1 MKHCNKRNTMINI
14 FQKNSAHQ
22 KTLINCLPA
31 YCCLSEMYS
40 AYFHSGIVYLTA
52 APLLAK
58 AGILPFRYE
67 YADNCHR
74 FFTWSDIWYTEF
86 TLPSDKFGQ
95 IINPLNGYLILGILK
110 SILILL
116 PFIFVLF
123 FVKRI
128 LDRTLNGHS
137 PFIRE
142 TEKDL
147 RKISLI
153 LIVVALFK
161 NTLYYGLL
169 EKFLFHSLSFRFPDI
184 SFEIL
189 AMGILSLILSEIFRY
204 GIGLQDEADMTI

>member
-1 MKHCNKRNTMINI
+1 M
-14 FQKNSAHQ
+14 
-22 KTLINCLPA
+22 
-31 YCCLSEMYS
+31 
-40 AYFHSGIVYLTA
+40 
-52 APLLAK
+52 
-58 AGILPFRYE
+58 
-67 YADNCHR
+67 
-74 FFTWSDIWYTEF
+74 
-86 TLPSDKFGQ
+86 PSDQFGQ

-123 FVKRI
+123 FVKLI

-153 LIVVALFK
+153 L
-161 NTLYYGLL
+161 
-169 EKFLFHSLSFRFPDI
+169 
-184 SFEIL
+184 
-189 AMGILSLILSEIFRY
+189 SEIFQY

>member
-1 MKHCNKRNTMINI
+1 MDKII
-14 FQKNSAHQ
+14 FSEK
-22 KTLINCLPA
+22 LPA
-31 YCCLSEMYS
+31 QSKNTSLTACRHTASFLKCILLISIL
-40 AYFHSGIVYLTA
+40 GIVYLTA

-86 TLPSDKFGQ
+86 TLPSDQFGQ
-95 IINPLNGYLILGILK
+95 IINPLNGY
-110 SILILL
+110 
-116 PFIFVLF
+116 
-123 FVKRI
+123 
-128 LDRTLNGHS
+128 
-137 PFIRE
+137 
-142 TEKDL
+142 
-147 RKISLI
+147 LI

-189 AMGILSLILSEIFRY
+189 AMGILALVLSEIFQY

>member
-1 MKHCNKRNTMINI
+1 MDKII
-14 FQKNSAHQ
+14 FSEK
-22 KTLINCLPA
+22 LPA
-31 YCCLSEMYS
+31 QSKNTSLTACRHTAAFMKCILLISIL
-40 AYFHSGIVYLTA
+40 GIVYLTA

-142 TEKDL
+142 TEKAL

-204 GIGLQDEADMTI
+204 GIELQDEADMTI

>member
-1 MKHCNKRNTMINI
+1 MSKIIFSEKHPAQSKNTSLTACRHTASFLKCIL
-14 FQKNSAHQ
+14 
-22 KTLINCLPA
+22 LISIL
-31 YCCLSEMYS
+31 
-40 AYFHSGIVYLTA
+40 GIVYLTA

-86 TLPSDKFGQ
+86 TLPSDQFGQ

-153 LIVVALFK
+153 L
-161 NTLYYGLL
+161 
-169 EKFLFHSLSFRFPDI
+169 
-184 SFEIL
+184 
-189 AMGILSLILSEIFRY
+189 SEIFRY